1 MASDRSRTSDDVREA
16 YRGVVAQQGR
26 VILDRDFNALETL
39 LSARTAADALD
50 FVGPCG
56 TADDGFAISVPAKSP
71 PAPPLWV
78 PPPPLPAPAAHR
90 FDLRVSPGT
99 MYVGGQ
105 RAVLAEGETALSYAY
120 FDQPDW
126 IAPDDPL
133 PGTLVPAAGNEVM
146 RIEFQHRF
154 ELVYLDLAEQEVSAV
169 EDPDLLDVA
178 LGGPDTT
185 QRTRLRRRIRRLPA
199 RSADCAAS
207 WTDAAGLWRER
218 DGLVLDPRDL
228 SLAPLVRLQVG
239 FAQDAGAANPCD
251 PIATGGYL
259 GAENQLIR
267 VAISDAGASGQ
278 AELIWGYDD
287 ASFLYRVAAV
297 SGGGT
302 RLALAADPPD
312 AFHIPATGQAV
323 EILRT
328 AAVLG
333 SAPDATDPTGKAVI
347 LRCVAEPTGV
357 VRTLTQPYGAI
368 GSADPTKQLVLD
380 HALPAEYLADKT
392 PLFVRVWQGRANFPP
407 SGGTVALVNPVS
419 GAATGVTV
427 TISLPKGAVLTE
439 GAYWQIALR
448 PATPQA
454 VYPERFLTAP
464 QPPDGP
470 RQWACALATVDWT
483 SVDWAKIETPVVH
496 DCRRTFE
503 SLVALTRRHPGCCS
517 IGVRPEDLRVPGN
530 DLQAII
536 DRAAA
541 LGPGARV
548 CFDRGTYL
556 LKAPLVLTVRH
567 AGLTLE
573 GCADGVA
580 IGPDPAADA
589 AAFADGLVVLE
600 QAPRITLSGLSLVPA
615 AAALPVDLAKRLIV
629 LPRMLE
635 RSLPAVFAAAIGE
648 VAKFAESTSRA
659 IAVMIG
665 VRAVQSLD
673 LEIADCRILFG
684 DPKKLAASTSLLGIG
699 LLAEGE
705 CSRLAV
711 RRCQFGGGTLV
722 PTVTPVTLLAKQAG
736 VAAGSTVVGAGAG
749 AATAAAGPTVASAGT
764 VASGATIARGATIA
778 TPPRVSS
785 GVVRE
790 VAVTPQAERV
800 ATLSRLATGFTAPG
814 VATEPVAAA
823 AAAPTVAGGAAA
835 GATAG
840 GAAAAGPAHFVSLL
854 GCLVTPYAQDLL
866 AGEPLEAYPL
876 TVPAVLGAA
885 EITDTLFT
893 GLTLPALVMAELGAL
908 RVTGNRVAGCA
919 GGLWVMPLSQ
929 RRLVFNSKLLAGDTL
944 LLVLAM
950 LFEETFL
957 AVMLGLILPP
967 PSPPATVAARGTESS
982 LDIARNDVSALP
994 SATAEG
1000 SCALAVLT
1008 DQITAVPAAE
1018 MAVRI
1023 ADNRFV
1029 GRLPYSLPTALIAY
1043 FGRCAVQGNLVGSE
1057 PADAGAAA
1065 GSSLHIFAEGRDNNL
1080 SAPALTNVPP
1090 PADTSNTARL
1100 AVSGNVFEGST
1111 NLDKLLRPDTANLP
1125 EALRTWVFWNAIS

>member
-1 MASDRSRTSDDVREA
+1 MASDRSRTTDDVREA

-26 VILDRDFNALETL
+26 VILDRDFNASESL

-56 TADDGFAISVPAKSP
+56 TPDDGFAISPPAKSP
-71 PAPPLWV
+71 PAPPLWT
-78 PPPPLPAPAAHR
+78 PPAPLPAPSPHR

-133 PGTLVPAAGNEVM
+133 PAILVAAAGNEVM
-146 RIEFQHRF
+146 RFELKHRF
-154 ELVYLDLAEQEVSAV
+154 ELVYLELSEQEVSAV

-199 RSADCAAS
+199 LSADCAAS
-207 WTDAAGLWRER
+207 WADAAGLWRER

-228 SLAPLVRLQVG
+228 HLAPLVRLQVG
-239 FAQDAGAANPCD
+239 FTQDAGAANPCD

-267 VAISDAGASGQ
+267 VAISDAGASGE

-302 RLALAADPPD
+302 MLALAADPPD
-312 AFHIPATGQAV
+312 AFHIPATGQVV

-333 SAPDATDPTGKAVI
+333 AAPDATDPTGKAVI
-347 LRCVAEPTGV
+347 LRCVAEPRGV

-368 GSADPTKQLVLD
+368 GSADPTRQLVLD
-380 HALPAEYLADKT
+380 QALPAAYLADKT
-392 PLFVRVWQGRANFPP
+392 PLFVRVWQGRASFPP
-407 SGGTVALVNPVS
+407 AGGTVALTNPVS
-419 GAATGVTV
+419 GAATGVAV

-454 VYPERFLTAP
+454 VYPERFLAAP

-470 RQWACALATVDWT
+470 RQWACALATVDWLT
-483 SVDWAKIETPVVH
+483 LEAPVVH
-496 DCRRTFE
+496 DCRQTFE
-503 SLVALTRRHPGCCS
+503 SLVALTRRHPGCCT
-517 IGVRPEDLRVPGN
+517 IGVRPEDLLAPGN
-530 DLQAII
+530 DLQAIV

-548 CFDRGTYL
+548 CFDRGAYL
-556 LKAPLVLTVRH
+556 LKAPLRLTARH

-580 IGPDPAADA
+580 IGADPAADG
-589 AAFADGLVVLE
+589 AAFQDGLVVLE
-600 QAPRITLSGLSLVPA
+600 QARGITLRGLSLVPVA
-615 AAALPVDLAKRLIV
+615 APLPADLARRLAG
-629 LPRMLE
+629 LGPFLR
-635 RSLPAVFAAAIGE
+635 RSLPPMFAGAIGE
-648 VAKFAESTSRA
+648 VAKFAESTA
-659 IAVMIG
+659 NAMGLMLG
-665 VRAVQSLD
+665 VRAVQSLE

-684 DPKKLAASTSLLGIG
+684 DPKKLAADTSLLGIG
-699 LLAEGE
+699 VLAEGE

-711 RRCQFGGGTLV
+711 RRCQFGGTLA

-736 VAAGSTVVGAGAG
+736 VAAGSTV
-749 AATAAAGPTVASAGT
+749 AGT
-764 VASGATIARGATIA
+764 VAANAGSVATAATVAGGAATIA
-778 TPPRVSS
+778 TPPRVNP
-785 GVVRE
+785 GVIRE
-790 VAVTPQAERV
+790 VAVAPQAERV
-800 ATLSRLATGFTAPG
+800 ATLSRLATNFTAPAA
-814 VATEPVAAA
+814 ATEPVGASAAA
-823 AAAPTVAGGAAA
+823 TTVAV
-835 GATAG
+835 GATVSGA
-840 GAAAAGPAHFVSLL
+840 AAAAGPAHFVSLV
-854 GCLVTPYAQDLL
+854 GCLVTPYAKDLL
-866 AGEPLEAYPL
+866 AGEPLDAYPL
-876 TVPAVLGAA
+876 TVPAVLSAA
-885 EITDTLFT
+885 EISDTLFAD
-893 GLTLPALVMAELGAL
+893 LTLPALVMAELGTL
-908 RVTGNRVAGCA
+908 RVVGNTVARCM

-929 RRLVFNSKLLAGDTL
+929 RRLVFNGKLLAGDTL

-957 AVMLGLILPP
+957 ALILGLILPP
-967 PSPPATVAARGTESS
+967 PAAPAAVAARGMESS
-982 LDIARNDVSALP
+982 LDIAHNDVSALP
-994 SATAEG
+994 KAAAEG
-1000 SCALAVLT
+1000 TCALAVLT
-1008 DQITAVPAAE
+1008 DQITAVAAAE

-1023 ADNRFV
+1023 DTNRFV

-1043 FGRCAVQGNLVGSE
+1043 FGRCAMQGNLTASE
-1057 PADAGAAA
+1057 PSGTPPAA

-1080 SAPALTNVPP
+1080 AAAPVLTHAPP
-1090 PADTSNTARL
+1090 PPDTSNTARL
-1100 AVSGNVFEGST
+1100 AVSGNVFEGAT
-1111 NLDKLLRPDTANLP
+1111 NLDKLLRPGTANLP